1 MYARHILG
9 TGWFETVQCRLHA
22 LRPRCAGW
30 NPKAGS
36 HRRAGLHRRGR
47 CGLRCRRGLPR
58 RSNLQSRRLLRS
70 RRGLNANRIRMRTD
84 SHSIGVDAV
93 ASGLGRSLVQVR
105 GENINAL
112 LVIADL
118 GAPKI
123 LDLLG
128 MLACIQH
135 APATNAQLA
144 IGKRNGGQ
152 FHAHEVKLGNKS
164 FHVKVRHFRFPLK
177 RCQTFYA
184 ARSYALDFYAA

>member
-9 TGWFETVQCRLHA
+9 TGWFQTVQCRLHDP
-22 LRPRCAGW
+22 RPRCAGW
-30 NPKAGS
+30 EPKAGS
-36 HRRAGLHRRGR
+36 HRRAGQHRRG
-47 CGLRCRRGLPR
+47 CGLRCRCGLPR
-58 RSNLQSRRLLRS
+58 RSNMQSRRPLHS
-70 RRGLNANRIRMRTD
+70 RRGLNVNRIRLRTD
-84 SHSIGVDAV
+84 SHSVEADAV
-93 ASGLGRSLVQVR
+93 ASGLGRSFVQVR

-118 GAPKI
+118 GAPKV

-152 FHAHEVKLGNKS
+152 FHAHAVKLGNKS

>member
-1 MYARHILG
+1 MRARQILG
-9 TGWFETVQCRLHA
+9 TGWFQTVQCRLHDP
-22 LRPRCAGW
+22 RPRRAGW
-30 NPKAGS
+30 DPKAGS
-36 HRRAGLHRRGR
+36 HRRAGRHRVGR
-47 CGLRCRRGLPR
+47 GLRCRCGLPR
-58 RSNLQSRRLLRS
+58 WSNMQSRRLLNS
-70 RRGLNANRIRMRTD
+70 RRGLNVNRIRLRTD
-84 SHSIGVDAV
+84 SHSVEADAV
-93 ASGLGRSLVQVR
+93 AGGLGRSFVQVR

-152 FHAHEVKLGNKS
+152 FHAHAVKLGNKS

-177 RCQTFYA
+177 RWQTFYA